1 MSLRRIKNIEYIL
14 LTGAEWNARPTRLR
28 ERECG
33 INTDNGE
40 ARFGPGVWNEITPN
54 AKVDAVVNAVVTT
67 NVTIATALNAGDTAG
82 GLVLTAGDTVLL
94 VGQSTPS
101 QNGIY
106 TAGVTPARTTGFTTY
121 DAHVGKLIKV
131 KSGTGANTL
140 YRSTSA
146 AGGTIDSTGLVFAK
160 TTAGVLSLG
169 NTGQLA
175 ALATATL
182 TDNHVILLENPVNG
196 QFVKTTLGA
205 LKTYVTS

>member
-1 MSLRRIKNIEYIL
+1 MSLRRINNIQYIL
-14 LTGAEWNARPTRLR
+14 LTGAEWDARLIRLR

-40 ARFGPGVWNEITPN
+40 ARFGPGIWKEITPN
-54 AKVDAVVNAVVTT
+54 AKVDVEVNAVVTT

-82 GLVLTAGDTVLL
+82 GLELTAGDTVLL
-94 VGQSTPS
+94 VGQSAPAE
-101 QNGIY
+101 NGIY

-146 AGGTIDSTGLVFAK
+146 AGGTIDSTALAFALAK
-160 TTAGVLSLG
+160 TGLLNVTS
-169 NTGQLA
+169 TGQFA
-175 ALATATL
+175 ALPAATL
-182 TDNHVILLENPVNG
+182 SGTHVVTVENPVNG
-196 QFVKTTLGA
+196 QLEKTTLAA